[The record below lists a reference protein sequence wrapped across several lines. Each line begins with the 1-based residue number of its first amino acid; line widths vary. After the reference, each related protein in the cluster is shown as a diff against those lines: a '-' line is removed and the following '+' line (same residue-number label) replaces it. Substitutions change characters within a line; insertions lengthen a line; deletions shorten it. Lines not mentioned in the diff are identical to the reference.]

1 MKHTHTFEVFEFLA
15 FSYITPASCGFVCTD
30 AEKENTIT
38 YQFLRYD
45 NLSFFILLFL
55 VMDL

>member
-1 MKHTHTFEVFEFLA
+1 MHTFEVFEFLV
-15 FSYITPASCGFVCTD
+15 FLYITSASCGFVCTD
-30 AEKENTIT
+30 AEKENMMR

-45 NLSFFILLFL
+45 NLSLFTLFFL